1 MSYTTLVRT
10 LDVLRKE
17 APRSFKTYHPKP
29 DDADKVNQARA
40 MAFIHLFLK
49 VRFGLGEFAK
59 RHEHI
64 CDGSQDGGI
73 DGYFIDTEA
82 RTVTLIQSKF
92 RTTEKNFEEK
102 SIDPS
107 ELLKMEVG
115 RVSRGDKTD
124 SNGVLFSARILNFQ
138 KKISEIR
145 DIALYSWQV
154 VILANIRRI
163 NDEQLRRLLDNME
176 YEVFDFPRT
185 YSELV
190 FPLTTGTSYTP
201 NEITLKINLGKKQQ
215 PQLHQDVETG
225 IGVCNVRML
234 YVPTIE
240 IARCTAKY
248 RNALLRYNP
257 RNYLSLSRNEV
268 NQSIKDTIKNTTK
281 NEFSLR
287 NNGITILA
295 EYSSVTDRT
304 GVTGEGQLIIKDPQ
318 IINGG
323 QTATTLAMMI
333 EDPEV
338 GIAAFESKEV
348 LLKIIARPEGRTE
361 EELSAFIESISDA
374 TNKQSK
380 IVEAD
385 RRSNVPRLLGLQS
398 YFYNNHGL
406 FLERKRGEFRYGL
419 DEKVVLKSEL
429 IDRVSMAR
437 ALTAYAG
444 DPPRARSS
452 QDRIFEEEGFE
463 RLLKNLTD
471 ADVAL
476 AYFSYLALEDES
488 VASVAKL
495 PSHAMRYGR
504 YAMLFAAS
512 QLNAGAVVAPDAV
525 AAESRRLAIAVTEK
539 WKGFED
545 QAKAKVSNAKY
556 SGTKIYFNFD
566 GYYKG
571 ATVGDDIRSFS
582 WASA

>member
-1 MSYTTLVRT
+1 MSYITLVRT

-17 APRSFKTYHPKP
+17 APRSYRTYHPKP
-29 DDADKVNQARA
+29 DDVEKLNQARA
-40 MAFIHLFLK
+40 LAFIHLFLK
-49 VRFGLGEFAK
+49 VSYGISEFSK
-59 RHEHI
+59 RQECI
-64 CDGSQDGGI
+64 CDGTQDGGI
-73 DGYFIDTEA
+73 DGYYIDTEA

-92 RTTEKNFEEK
+92 RTTERNFEEK
-102 SIDPS
+102 SIAPS

-115 RVSRGDKTD
+115 RVSKGEKLD
-124 SNGVLFSARILNFQ
+124 SNGISFSTRILNFQ

-145 DIALYSWQV
+145 DIALYKWKV
-154 VILANIRRI
+154 VILANIRQI

-176 YEVFDFPRT
+176 YEIFDFPRT
-185 YSELV
+185 YNELV

-215 PQLHQDVETG
+215 PQLHQDVETS

-287 NNGITILA
+287 NNGITLLA

-333 EDPEV
+333 EDPDIGV
-338 GIAAFESKEV
+338 AAFESKEV
-348 LLKIIARPEGRTE
+348 LLKIISRPEGRSE
-361 EELSAFIESISDA
+361 EDISSFIESISDA

-385 RRSNVPRLLGLQS
+385 RRSNVPRLLGLQL
-398 YFYNNHGL
+398 YFYKNHCL

-419 DEKVVLKSEL
+419 DERVLLKSEI

-437 ALTAYAG
+437 SLTAYAG

-463 RLLKNLTD
+463 KLLKNLTD
-471 ADVAL
+471 SDVAL
-476 AYFSYLALEDES
+476 AYFSLKALEDNS
-488 VASVAKL
+488 ITSSLQL
-495 PSHAMRYGR
+495 PSHSMRYGK
-504 YAMLFAAS
+504 YAMLHAISLVNSSVKISPVSVATEA
-512 QLNAGAVVAPDAV
+512 QRLVVSV
-525 AAESRRLAIAVTEK
+525 AEK
-539 WKGFED
+539 WKEFED
-545 QAKAKVSNAKY
+545 EVRKKPINAKY
-556 SGTKIYFNFD
+556 RGNHSEFNFD

-582 WASA
+582 WVY